1 MDKREALQTIA
12 EEAGRGELSFPTSV
26 EVSLGVQRAL
36 EDPDC
41 HLEAAAR
48 LVRSEPLLSARV
60 VALANSVA
68 FNRSGRP
75 ITDVRIATA
84 RLGFRMIRALAAAV
98 VARQMAGVSSDPAH
112 RLLAERLWEHT
123 AHVAALAHVLGRKV
137 TRLDPETAMF
147 AGIVHEVGGFYLL
160 SRLGDFPC
168 LFGGRAGAAIK
179 DGEER
184 AGEEEIG
191 RAVLK
196 VLSVP
201 AVVVAAIEEL
211 WAGALALPPAS
222 LGDTLLLADRL
233 SPVKSP
239 LQPAAD
245 RDAAP
250 EAIDLVIGQE
260 TLAGILEG
268 SAEEVDSMIV
278 ALSY

>member
-1 MDKREALQTIA
+1 MDRREALRIIA
-12 EEAGRGELSFPTSV
+12 AEAGRGELNFPTSV
-26 EVSLGVQRAL
+26 EVALGVQRAL
-36 EDPDC
+36 DDPDC

-75 ITDVRIATA
+75 ITDVRIAVS

-112 RLLAERLWEHT
+112 RLLAERLWQHT
-123 AHVAALAHVLGRKV
+123 AHVAAPSHVLARKV

-160 SRLGDFPC
+160 SRLRDFPC
-168 LFGGRAGAAIK
+168 LFGGRAGVAIE
-179 DGEER
+179 DGEEP
-184 AGEEEIG
+184 AGEAEIG
-191 RAVLK
+191 RAVLR

-201 AVVVAAIEEL
+201 GVVVAAIEAL
-211 WAGALALPPAS
+211 WAGAPALPPAS
-222 LGDTLLLADRL
+222 LGDTLLLADWL

-239 LQPAAD
+239 LQAAAD
-245 RDAAP
+245 RAAAP
-250 EAIDLVIGQE
+250 EAIDLVIGRE
-260 TLAGILEG
+260 ALAGILED

-278 ALSY
+278 ALCC

>member
-1 MDKREALQTIA
+1 MDRCEALQTIA
-12 EEAGRGELSFPTSV
+12 AEASRGELSFPTNV
-26 EVSLGVQRAL
+26 AVAVGVQRAL
-36 EDPDC
+36 GDPDC

-48 LVRSEPLLSARV
+48 LVQAEPLLSARV

-75 ITDVRIATA
+75 ITDVRIATS

-98 VARQMAGVSSDPAH
+98 VTRQLAGISTDPAH
-112 RLLAERLWEHT
+112 RLLADRLWAHT
-123 AHVAALAHVLGRKV
+123 AHVAALAHVLSRRV
-137 TRLDPETAMF
+137 TRQDPETAMF

-160 SRLGDFPC
+160 SRVKDFPC
-168 LFGGRAGAAIK
+168 LFDGRAGVAI
-179 DGEER
+179 EE
-184 AGEEEIG
+184 AEGWGAIG
-191 RAVLK
+191 RAVLM

-201 AVVVAAIEEL
+201 QAVVAAIEGL
-211 WAGALALPPAS
+211 WAGEPVLPPAS

-233 SPVKSP
+233 SPIKSP

-245 RDAAP
+245 RNAAP

-260 TLAGILEG
+260 TLAGILED
-268 SAEEVDSMIV
+268 SAEEVASMIV